1 MLKVALNI
9 KTLMFLSFFRFMLK
23 AKTDAEN
30 FIDVYRSKL
39 IFKINHCSVMDNILS
54 KSVKDVLLRRSIY
67 SEHISRIEIV

>member
-1 MLKVALNI
+1 
-9 KTLMFLSFFRFMLK
+9 MFLSFFRFMLK

-39 IFKINHCSVMDNILS
+39 INLYSIWSFKINHCSVMDNILS
-54 KSVKDVLLRRSIY
+54 KSVKDALLRRSIY